1 MREGLH
7 AAAVR
12 NVFAITR
19 RELGAYFDS
28 PLAYFAVP
36 VYVLLVGGFALW
48 FDDVFAAGLATMRG
62 VLFWNALFLVLFV
75 PAITMRLFSEE
86 YRTGSIE
93 ILSTLPIQESELVLG
108 KFLAAMALVGVGV
121 AATFGYPLTL
131 AVLSVPENAPPG
143 PFIVQLINSAGLDP
157 GEVISGYFG
166 LLLLG
171 AAIAGLGTAASA
183 LTQSQ
188 IVAFLGSLL
197 VSLFPFVLG
206 MFLDKVPVQLLAFA
220 QMMSLN
226 YHFSNLARGVVD
238 LRDVVFFLS
247 VAGLGLH
254 TAIYA
259 LERRRL
265 A

>member
-1 MREGLH
+1 MGLH

-12 NVFAITR
+12 NVLAITR

-48 FDDVFAAGLATMRG
+48 FDDVFSAGVASMRG
-62 VLFWNALFLVLFV
+62 VMFWNALFLVLFV
-75 PAITMRLFSEE
+75 PSITMRLFSDE

-93 ILSTLPIQESELVLG
+93 ILSTLPLREQELVLG
-108 KFLAAMALVGVGV
+108 KFFAALALVGVGV
-121 AATFGYPLTL
+121 AATFGYPITL

-143 PFIVQLINSAGLDP
+143 PFLLQIVNSAGLDP
-157 GEVISGYFG
+157 GEVICGYLG

-171 AAIAGLGTAASA
+171 AAITGIGTATSA
-183 LTQSQ
+183 LTNSQ

-197 VSLFPFVLG
+197 LSLFPFLLG
-206 MFLDKVPVQLLAFA
+206 MFLDKVPAPLVGLA
-220 QMMSLN
+220 QTLSLN

-238 LRDVVFFLS
+238 LRDVLFCLS
-247 VAGLGLH
+247 VAALGLH
-254 TAIYA
+254 VAIYA
-259 LERRRL
+259 LQRRRL